1 MTAVLAAILGVM
13 LLPGPDTPVD
23 RKALARLS
31 SEADEGMRSSRPFRA
46 DEEKSAK
53 ISSVRSDF
61 DRNAGVVM
69 FEQDVCVEY
78 AADYVMHADRLFVF
92 LGGSNELSRIVAI
105 GNVAITNDTRIG
117 SCAMAKFWKRS
128 SEIEMYGDGGKV
140 QARLSEGGAENELA
154 GSRIRFWLDSEQVDV
169 DNSDIKVERQDG
181 GKIL

>member
-1 MTAVLAAILGVM
+1 MTFPLAMILGVM
-13 LLPGPDTPVD
+13 LVSGPDDMPD
-23 RKALARLS
+23 RAAAARLS
-31 SEADEGMRSSRPFRA
+31 AEADEGMATEHLFRA
-46 DEEKSAK
+46 NEEKSAR
-53 ISSVRSDF
+53 ISSERSDF

-69 FEQDVCVEY
+69 FEKGVCVEY
-78 AADYVMHADRLFVF
+78 ASDYVMHADRLFVF

-128 SEIEMYGDGGKV
+128 SEIEMYGDGAQV

-169 DNSDIKVERQDG
+169 DNSDIKVESQDG

>member
-23 RKALARLS
+23 RKALARLA
-31 SEADEGMRSSRPFRA
+31 SEADEGMKSSRPFRA

-53 ISSVRSDF
+53 ISSERSDF

-69 FEQDVCVEY
+69 FEKDVCVEY

-92 LGGSNELSRIVAI
+92 LGGSNELSRVVAV
-105 GNVAITNDTRIG
+105 GNVSITNDTRVG
-117 SCAMAKFWKRS
+117 TCAMAKFWKRT
-128 SEIEMYGDGGKV
+128 SEIEMYGGAATP
-140 QARLSEGGAENELA
+140 ARLAEAGAANELA
-154 GSRIRFWLDSEQVDV
+154 GSRIRFRLDSEQVDV
-169 DNSDIKVERQDG
+169 DNSDIKVEKQDG